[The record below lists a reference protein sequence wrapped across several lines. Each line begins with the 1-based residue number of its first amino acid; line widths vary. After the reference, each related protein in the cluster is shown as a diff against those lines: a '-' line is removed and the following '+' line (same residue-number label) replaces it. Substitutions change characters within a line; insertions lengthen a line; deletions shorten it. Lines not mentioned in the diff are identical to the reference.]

1 MVFLTETKKK
11 TKPSGRKKSTTFS
24 STDNSFGF
32 TMGLGLSFG
41 IIVVPFETTASFK
54 FTTEISQKIFALLS
68 PSYSILAPKLTKK
81 IP

>member
-1 MVFLTETKKK
+1 
-11 TKPSGRKKSTTFS
+11 
-24 STDNSFGF
+24 
-32 TMGLGLSFG
+32 MGLGLSFG

-81 IP
+81 KP

>member
-1 MVFLTETKKK
+1 
-11 TKPSGRKKSTTFS
+11 
-24 STDNSFGF
+24 
-32 TMGLGLSFG
+32 MGLGLSFG

-81 IP
+81 KTLKML